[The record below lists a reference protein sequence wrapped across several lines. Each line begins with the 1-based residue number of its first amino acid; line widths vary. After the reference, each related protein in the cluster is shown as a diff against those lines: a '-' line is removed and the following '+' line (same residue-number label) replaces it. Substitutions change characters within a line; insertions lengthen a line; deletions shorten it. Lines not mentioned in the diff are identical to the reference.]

1 VRHPHRTSLATS
13 FALALLGTMALG
25 AMRAPSVMAQSEREQ
40 LQMAR
45 EAMERGQDAYLA
57 ERWDEAAAAFLEA
70 YRARPFSA
78 FLYNAG
84 IAYERAP
91 NVPEAIRFYERYVEA
106 EPDASDVDEVRARIE
121 RLRATLPSETPTGE
135 TPTGET
141 PTGET
146 PTGETPTGETPT
158 GETPTGETPATPTTP
173 PPPAEPPPPMKS
185 LLSVETNPSDARI
198 TVRRDG
204 AVVASGPSPF
214 AENLD
219 EGDYEVSVEHP
230 DYQTIARPM
239 RIRAGKVYVAI
250 LEMSQGEFLGF
261 LRVVSDPPGARVF
274 LDDREAGSVGE
285 TPYQNPVTS
294 GTHRVWIERPGY
306 APLEREIEVGIG
318 DDVREEF
325 ALERVTFGRVR
336 VVANVPGAM
345 VSVDGVEV
353 GRVPYEGDHPAGPH
367 RITVSH
373 DGMKD
378 YEETVDLQR
387 GQLTPMRV
395 RLRPAVSRSGAWATL
410 TLGVLTAGG
419 GAALAVL
426 ADRTRSDLDRDRR
439 AGILS
444 DGDSR
449 ITRGKILSIAADAAF
464 GFAGLLGILSIY
476 YFVRDPLPD
485 SEGTTLEPRDWTFVP
500 TLDLRHRAGGA
511 ELRWSF

>member
-1 VRHPHRTSLATS
+1 MRHPHRTSLAS
-13 FALALLGTMALG
+13 LALALSAALALLGTV
-25 AMRAPSVMAQSEREQ
+25 APAHAQSEREQ
-40 LQMAR
+40 LQQAR
-45 EAMERGQDAYLA
+45 EAMERGQEAYLGA
-57 ERWDEAAAAFLEA
+57 RWDEAAAAFLEA

-84 IAYERAP
+84 IANERLP
-91 NVPEAIRFYERYVEA
+91 NVPEAIRLYERYLEA
-106 EPDASDVDEVRARIE
+106 EPDASDVEEVRARIE

-158 GETPTGETPATPTTP
+158 GETPTVETTP

-185 LLSVETNPSDARI
+185 LLSVETNPTDARI

-204 AVVASGPSPF
+204 VVVASGPSPF

-219 EGDYEVSVEHP
+219 EGAYEVSVEHP

-239 RIRAGKVYVAI
+239 RIRAGKVYIAI

-294 GTHRVWIERPGY
+294 GTHRVWIERPGFE
-306 APLEREIEVGIG
+306 PIEREIEVGIG
-318 DDVREEF
+318 DDLREEF

-395 RLRPAVSRSGAWATL
+395 RMRPAVSRSGAWATL
-410 TLGVLTAGG
+410 TLGLLTAGG
-419 GAALAVL
+419 GTALAVL
-426 ADRTRSDLDRDRR
+426 SERTRDDLDRDRR

-444 DGDSR
+444 DDDSR
-449 ITRGKILSIAADAAF
+449 ITRGKILSIAADTAF